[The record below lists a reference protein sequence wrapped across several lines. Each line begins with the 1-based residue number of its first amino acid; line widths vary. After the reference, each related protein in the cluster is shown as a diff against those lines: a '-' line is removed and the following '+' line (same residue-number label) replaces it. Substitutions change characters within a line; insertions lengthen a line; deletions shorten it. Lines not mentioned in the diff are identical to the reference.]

1 MLYEYRY
8 CFTICLLIMKVEVLL
23 NGTTKIVLIP
33 ENDIEI
39 AILANVGKGG
49 IQSVLITQHTQ
60 ILDKIILD
68 GLVIMPKVDRPEGMK
83 VIEVEE

>member
-1 MLYEYRY
+1 
-8 CFTICLLIMKVEVLL
+8 MKVEILM

-33 ENDIEI
+33 ENDIEV
-39 AILANVGKGG
+39 AILANIAKGD
-49 IQSVLITQHTQ
+49 VEATLISQHTQ

-68 GLVIMPKVDRPEGMK
+68 GLVIMPKIERPAGIK